1 MSAFLLLIKRDVALA
16 LAQRGAIGTA
26 LGFYLIVITLLPF
39 GIGPEP
45 RLLARIAPG
54 MLWVALLLSALLTLD
69 RIFHADHED
78 GSLEVLRLG
87 ALPLE
92 LVALAKAIAHWLT
105 SCVPLV
111 ALTPVLGLLMNLD
124 TRAFGILL
132 ASMLL
137 GTPALSLLG
146 AVGAALTLSVRRG
159 GLIASLIVLP
169 FYIPTLIFGVAAV
182 SAFLASDGEPGPPLI
197 ILAGITLVML
207 VVGPLFSAMA
217 LKAQG

>member
-1 MSAFLLLIKRDVALA
+1 MSAFLLLIKRDLVLA
-16 LAQRGAIGTA
+16 FAQRGAVGTA

-39 GIGPEP
+39 GIGPEL

-87 ALPLE
+87 AIPLE
-92 LVALAKAIAHWLT
+92 LVALAKALAHWLT
-105 SCVPLV
+105 SCLPLV
-111 ALTPVLGLLMNLD
+111 AFTPVLGLLLNLD
-124 TRAFGILL
+124 THAFGILL
-132 ASMLL
+132 LTMLL

-146 AVGAALTLSVRRG
+146 AVGAALTLGVRRG

-169 FYIPTLIFGVAAV
+169 FYIPTLIFGVASV
-182 SAFLASDGEPGPPLI
+182 SAYLASDGKSGPPLI
-197 ILAGITLVML
+197 ILGGITLVML

-217 LKAQG
+217 IKAQG

>member
-1 MSAFLLLIKRDVALA
+1 MSPFILLIKRDVTLA
-16 LAQRGAIGTA
+16 FAQRGAIGTA

-87 ALPLE
+87 TLPLE
-92 LVALAKAIAHWLT
+92 LVSLAKAIAHWLT

-111 ALTPVLGLLMNLD
+111 AMTPVLGLLMNLD
-124 TRAFGILL
+124 TSAFGVLL
-132 ASMLL
+132 LTMLL

-146 AVGAALTLSVRRG
+146 AVGAALTLNVRRG
-159 GLIASLIVLP
+159 GLLASLIVLP
-169 FYIPTLIFGVAAV
+169 FYIPTLIFGVATVAA
-182 SAFLASDGEPGPPLI
+182 SLATDGAPGPPLM
-197 ILAGITLVML
+197 ILGAITLVML

>member
-16 LAQRGAIGTA
+16 FAQRGAIGTA
-26 LGFYLIVITLLPF
+26 LGFYTIVITLLPF
-39 GIGPEP
+39 GLGPEP

-105 SCVPLV
+105 SCIPLV
-111 ALTPVLGLLMNLD
+111 AMTPVLGLLMNLD
-124 TRAFGILL
+124 TRAFGVLL

-169 FYIPTLIFGVAAV
+169 FYIPTLIFGVATV

-197 ILAGITLVML
+197 ILGGITLVML